1 MCLEL
6 DAKQALA
13 WNADSEKARMRE
25 LVALENLERFR
36 VALAAADAILD
47 RKGAREE
54 WPALFQY
61 AIMARRRLRKNM
73 QRDQAVAV
81 QELNQMGKMVHEN
94 QQLRINLGCL
104 LPSQLPLGHFTDVL
118 VSIGNEFGLFRRSY
132 LAPGE
137 RIHLRASLR
146 NNDDNKFKLVV
157 QDHPD
162 NAGSAA
168 NTREDGSL
176 ALDDRGK
183 VMFRA
188 AITLR
193 DQFLKDHI
201 ERENMSLMITVHA
214 DSASKW
220 NLLGV
225 VSLPFTVV
233 AATSA
238 EVEGSTGALGIHCC
252 RAVAMPGLDR
262 EIILAE
268 SPGSLGMCLTKP

>member
-73 QRDQAVAV
+73 QRDQEVAV

-118 VSIGNEFGLFRRSY
+118 VNIGNEFGLFRRSY

-193 DQFLKDHI
+193 DQSLKDHI